1 MVDPV
6 TKKDLDSLQTQIES
20 LRKGLENLRNTND
33 KEHSSLLKGILEGDK
48 VAESKVEP
56 LRKAI
61 ADLTKRVADLE

>member
-1 MVDPV
+1 MADPV